1 MRPPHAGNNPAVTAP
16 SDGVRYSPRRQFR
29 DWARK
34 DRMEFKDY
42 YQTLGV
48 EPGAGDAEIKTA
60 YRRLARKYHPD
71 VSKEAGAEDK
81 FKAVNEAYE
90 ALRDPQ
96 KRAAYDQL
104 RARGYRPGDDVQPPP
119 GGFGGYGG
127 GAGDFDFEEIFAGG
141 GAGGGFSDFFE
152 SLFGQRGRGGPQGA
166 RPQPRGDTRAKLAV
180 PLEAVYDGGSVR
192 IGING
197 RTLDIRIPKGIRP
210 GQVIRLGGQGNR
222 GGDLLLEIEY
232 AAHPHFEIDG
242 RNIIYM
248 LGVAPWEAALG
259 ATVSVPTLGGPV
271 ELKIPA
277 DSEAGR
283 KLRLRGRGLP
293 GTPQGDQI
301 VELEVLAPRAHTDGE
316 RKAYETLRDAFGDD
330 WRRA

>member
-1 MRPPHAGNNPAVTAP
+1 
-16 SDGVRYSPRRQFR
+16 
-29 DWARK
+29 
-34 DRMEFKDY
+34 MEFKDY
-42 YQTLGV
+42 YQILGV
-48 EPGAGDAEIKTA
+48 EPGAGDSEIKTA

-119 GGFGGYGG
+119 GGFHGGQ
-127 GAGDFDFEEIFAGG
+127 GDFDFDEIFAGG

-152 SLFGQRGRGGPQGA
+152 SLFGRQRGGYGGGGPGP
-166 RPQPRGDTRAKLAV
+166 RPQARGDTRAKLAV
-180 PLEAVYDGGSVR
+180 PLESVYSGGSVR
-192 IGING
+192 IGVNG
-197 RTLDIRIPKGIRP
+197 RTLDIKVPKGIKP
-210 GQVIRLGGQGNR
+210 GQSIRLGKQGNN
-222 GGDLLLEIEY
+222 GGDLYLEIEY
-232 AAHPHFEIDG
+232 AAHPQFEVDG
-242 RNIIYM
+242 RNI
-248 LGVAPWEAALG
+248 LHVLPLAPWEAALG

-277 DSEAGR
+277 DSESGR

-293 GTPQGDQI
+293 GQPPGDEI
-301 VELEVLAPRAHTDGE
+301 VELEILAPRAHSDEQRG
-316 RKAYETLRDAFGDD
+316 AYERMRDAFGDD
-330 WRRA
+330 WRRE